1 MPKWSWTYVRKLGA
15 HFLLRQHGF
24 MRGPTRRTL
33 ARALEIM
40 GTKERLAEA
49 LGVPVAALEG
59 YLNGEDAPYRIFFK
73 ALDIVARGPRGNDG

>member
-1 MPKWSWTYVRKLGA
+1 
-15 HFLLRQHGF
+15 

-40 GTKERLAEA
+40 GRKERLAEV
-49 LGVPVAALEG
+49 LDVPAATLER

>member
-1 MPKWSWTYVRKLGA
+1 
-15 HFLLRQHGF
+15 

-49 LGVPVAALEG
+49 FGVPVAEVEG
-59 YLNGEDAPYRIFFK
+59 YLKSGEAPYAIFFK
-73 ALDIVARGPRGNDG
+73 ALDIVARGARGKRD